1 MGIPSISA
9 RLKIWAAVGLALTS
23 LLLAIVGSSPEDRQ
37 RNPEVLQQLDFHTL
51 QAYLDAGIDSLLMSH
66 DAQIET
72 SRKRTVPQETSVDE
86 APESDGLEL
95 SLVEREVVVSKSFST
110 LDFNRQLSNLG
121 ARYGI
126 RISARE
132 NTKRRSTLMDLRYGE
147 ATVERIRFIRAQ

>member
-1 MGIPSISA
+1 MGITSIPV

-23 LLLAIVGSSPEDRQ
+23 LLLAIVGNSPEDRQ
-37 RNPEVLQQLDFHTL
+37 RDPEVLQQLDFHAL
-51 QAYLDAGIDSLLMSH
+51 QAYIDAGIDSLLMSH

-72 SRKRTVPQETSVDE
+72 SRKRTVPQATSVDE
-86 APESDGLEL
+86 ALESDGSEL

-132 NTKRRSTLMDLRYGE
+132 NTKLRSTLMDLRHGKE
-147 ATVERIRFIRAQ
+147 TVERIRFTRAQ